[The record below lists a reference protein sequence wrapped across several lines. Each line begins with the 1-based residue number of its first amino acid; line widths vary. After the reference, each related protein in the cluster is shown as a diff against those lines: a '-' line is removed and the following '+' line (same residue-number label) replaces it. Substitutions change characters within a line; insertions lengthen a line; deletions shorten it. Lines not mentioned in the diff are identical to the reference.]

1 MAAVPIIR
9 LSLSSHQLKP
19 SLPSKFRQ
27 PFPRLPNLRPTH
39 LPKSTATSRI
49 SCSYT
54 PTPATDRLISAA
66 SYFFPL
72 FNGLRYG
79 GFLFNQYPILAVPF
93 KPLFP
98 ILSLYH
104 SIPSASFISFFA
116 LYLGIVRNPSFSR
129 YVRFNALQ
137 ALVLDV
143 LLAVPALLQNIL
155 SPGRSGLGLK
165 FTILMYNALFVFVAG
180 CFIYGLVS
188 SILGKT
194 PYLPFVAEAA
204 GRQLD

>member
-1 MAAVPIIR
+1 MATVLLIR
-9 LSLSSHQLKP
+9 LSVSPTPLKP
-19 SLPSKFRQ
+19 LLPSKLH
-27 PFPRLPNLRPTH
+27 PPLNPLLLPRPASNP
-39 LPKSTATSRI
+39 RI

-54 PTPATDRLISAA
+54 PTPAADRLISAA
-66 SYFFPL
+66 SYFFPF

-79 GFLFNQYPILAVPF
+79 AFLFSQYPILAVPV
-93 KPLFP
+93 KPLLP
-98 ILSLYH
+98 LLSLYH
-104 SIPSASFISFFA
+104 SIPSASFVSFFA
-116 LYLGIVRNPSFSR
+116 LYLGIVRNPIFSR

-143 LLAVPALLQNIL
+143 LLAVPVLLQNIL

-165 FTILMYNALFVFVAG
+165 FTIWLYNALFVFVAA
-180 CFIYGLVS
+180 CFLYGLVC

-194 PYLPFVAEAA
+194 PYLPFVADAA